1 MKGLLKNNFYA
12 ALSNMNV
19 FAVIILLVGILT
31 IALGKKI
38 PSLLISYILLATI
51 GFPLSSIASIRKEC
65 ATKWNK
71 YKITTPVKRSDI
83 VKSYFLSLL
92 LWLGVGILLAGIGTA
107 LAVLLHGFFLDR
119 STDVFL
125 LFTVGGGGSLFIAA
139 IFFPLFYAGGE
150 ERNEVFL
157 GLSVL
162 AGIGLTAGITM
173 LINSLFPRPMTDI
186 QIFTGGMI
194 ILTCALAAFFV
205 SYFIARYIFSR
216 KEY

>member
-12 ALSNMNV
+12 ALSNMNL

-31 IALGKKI
+31 IAVGKRI
-38 PSLLISYILLATI
+38 PSLLIGYILLALI

-65 ATKWNK
+65 AAKWVK
-71 YKITTPVKRSDI
+71 YKLTTPVRRSDI

-107 LAVLLHGFFLDR
+107 LVVLMHGFFLDR
-119 STDVFL
+119 STDIFL
-125 LFTVGGGGSLFIAA
+125 LFTAGSGVSLFIAA
-139 IFFPLFYAGGE
+139 IFFPLFCAGGE

-157 GLSVL
+157 GLSIL
-162 AGIGLTAGITM
+162 AGIGLTAGLIM

-186 QIFTGGMI
+186 QIISGGMI
-194 ILTCALAAFFV
+194 ILACALAAFCV
-205 SYFIARYIFSR
+205 SYFTARYIFNR